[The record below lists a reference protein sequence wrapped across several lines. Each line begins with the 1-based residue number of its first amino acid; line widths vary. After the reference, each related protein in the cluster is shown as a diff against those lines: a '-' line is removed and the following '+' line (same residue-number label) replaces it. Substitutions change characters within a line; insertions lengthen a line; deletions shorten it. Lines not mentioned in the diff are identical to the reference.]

1 MLRLRSSPSNVN
13 ISIESRHP
21 RRGRVR
27 AKVSFWQRS
36 ATSCADQPQMCD
48 EWRRQ
53 SWNGCKSRGRP
64 RRGRPSSP
72 VLRFLGGELRIVR
85 FRVRAVNSSKAWNKS
100 LRAGFNLAGH
110 ISRVNV
116 KQWHFSRSQF
126 WGTAKRRLRDVRMRK
141 LLHPQAPQNVGVRV
155 IHITTGIR
163 CIEL

>member
-1 MLRLRSSPSNVN
+1 VQKYHSGKEVLHLAPIN
-13 ISIESRHP
+13 P
-21 RRGRVR
+21 RCVTNGGGRAGMA
-27 AKVSFWQRS
+27 AKAAVV
-36 ATSCADQPQMCD
+36 CD
-48 EWRRQ
+48 LVT
-53 SWNGCKSRGRP
+53 

-141 LLHPQAPQNVGVRV
+141 LLHPQAPQNVGVHV